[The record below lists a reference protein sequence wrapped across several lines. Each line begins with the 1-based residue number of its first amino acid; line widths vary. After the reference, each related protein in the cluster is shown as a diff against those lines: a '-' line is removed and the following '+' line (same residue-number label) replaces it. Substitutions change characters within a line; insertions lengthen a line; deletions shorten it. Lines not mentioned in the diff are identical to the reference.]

1 LPQERDRVR
10 IQHVVVT
17 LVATVMAVGGCSD
30 GQVGRTDGGQTRY
43 VQGSG
48 AVTLVPA
55 DNRDPAPDFG
65 GPLLGGGDFD
75 LAAARGD
82 VVVLNVWG
90 SWCPPC
96 RDEAP
101 DLQAVNESL
110 EGQGVRF
117 VGVNVRDND
126 VDARA
131 FEREFGVTYPSV
143 VDENGSRLLAF
154 RDTLPPTSIPSTLVV
169 DRQGRMAASVLGQI
183 TEASLRDL
191 VTTIAAEQ
199 TSPDGAAPAADDG

>member
-1 LPQERDRVR
+1 MHPLRAVA
-10 IQHVVVT
+10 
-17 LVATVMAVGGCSD
+17 LVAAAVVAIGGCSD
-30 GQVGRTDGGQTRY
+30 GQVQRNDGGQTRY
-43 VQGSG
+43 VEGSG

-55 DNRDPAPDFG
+55 DSRDPAPDFR
-65 GPLLGGGDFD
+65 GPLLGGGDFE

-101 DLQAVNESL
+101 DLQAVNASL
-110 EGQGVRF
+110 ADQGVRF

-126 VDARA
+126 TDARA

-143 VDENGSRLLAF
+143 VDANGSLLLAF

-169 DRQGRMAASVLGQI
+169 DREGRMAASVLGQI
-183 TEASLRDL
+183 TETSLRDL
-191 VTTIAAEQ
+191 VSEIAAE
-199 TSPDGAAPAADDG
+199 GAPAEAGNAATSDG

>member
-1 LPQERDRVR
+1 MR
-10 IQHVVVT
+10 IRYVVVT
-17 LVATVMAVGGCSD
+17 LAAAGMVVGGCSD
-30 GQVGRTDGGQTRY
+30 GQVGRTDSGQTRY

-55 DNRDPAPDFG
+55 DTRDPAPDFG

-101 DLQAVNESL
+101 DLQAVNESFD
-110 EGQGVRF
+110 GQGVQF

-126 VDARA
+126 VDAQA

-191 VTTIAAEQ
+191 VSSIAAER
-199 TSPDGAAPAADDG
+199 APADGGGTTAGDG

>member
-1 LPQERDRVR
+1 MR
-10 IQHVVVT
+10 IRYVVVT
-17 LVATVMAVGGCSD
+17 LAAAVMVVGGCSD

-55 DNRDPAPDFG
+55 DTRDPAPDFG
-65 GPLLGGGDFD
+65 GPLLGGGNFD
-75 LAAARGD
+75 LAAARGE

-96 RDEAP
+96 REEAP
-101 DLQAVNESL
+101 DLQAVNESFD
-110 EGQGVRF
+110 GQGVQF

-126 VDARA
+126 VDAQA
-131 FEREFGVTYPSV
+131 FEREFGLTYPSV
-143 VDENGSRLLAF
+143 IDENGSRLLAF

-191 VTTIAAEQ
+191 VSSIAAEQ
-199 TSPDGAAPAADDG
+199 ASADGGGTAGDG

>member
-1 LPQERDRVR
+1 VR
-10 IQHVVVT
+10 IRYVVVT
-17 LVATVMAVGGCSD
+17 LAAAVMVVGGCSD
-30 GQVGRTDGGQTRY
+30 GQVGRTDSGQTRY

-55 DNRDPAPDFG
+55 DTRDPAPDFG

-101 DLQAVNESL
+101 DLQAVNESFD
-110 EGQGVRF
+110 GQGVQF

-126 VDARA
+126 VDAQA

-191 VTTIAAEQ
+191 VSSIAAER
-199 TSPDGAAPAADDG
+199 APADGGGTTAGDG

>member
-1 LPQERDRVR
+1 MR
-10 IQHVVVT
+10 IRYVVVT
-17 LVATVMAVGGCSD
+17 LAAAVMVVGGCSD

-55 DNRDPAPDFG
+55 DTRDPAPDFG

-96 RDEAP
+96 REEAP
-101 DLQAVNESL
+101 DLQAVNESFD
-110 EGQGVRF
+110 GQGVQF

-126 VDARA
+126 VDAQA
-131 FEREFGVTYPSV
+131 FEREFGLTYPSV
-143 VDENGSRLLAF
+143 IDENGSRLLAF

-191 VTTIAAEQ
+191 VSSIAAEQ
-199 TSPDGAAPAADDG
+199 ASADGGGTAGDG

>member
-1 LPQERDRVR
+1 MR
-10 IQHVVVT
+10 IRYVVVT
-17 LVATVMAVGGCSD
+17 LVATIMIVGGCSD

-55 DNRDPAPDFG
+55 DTRAPAPDFG

-96 RDEAP
+96 REEAP
-101 DLQAVNESL
+101 DLQAVNESFD
-110 EGQGVRF
+110 GQGVQF

-126 VDARA
+126 VDAQA
-131 FEREFGVTYPSV
+131 FEREFGLTYPSV

-191 VTTIAAEQ
+191 VSSIAAEQ
-199 TSPDGAAPAADDG
+199 APADGGGTAGDG

>member
-1 LPQERDRVR
+1 VIWVR
-10 IQHVVVT
+10 IRHAVVT
-17 LVATVMAVGGCSD
+17 FVAVVMAVGGCSN

-48 AVTLVPA
+48 TVTLVPE
-55 DNRDPAPDFG
+55 DSRDPAPDFG
-65 GPLLGGGDFD
+65 GPLLGGGEFD
-75 LAAARGD
+75 LATARGD

-101 DLQAVNESL
+101 DLQAVHESL
-110 EGQGVRF
+110 EGRGVRF

-131 FEREFGVTYPSV
+131 FEREFGVTYSSV

-191 VTTIAAEQ
+191 VTAIAAEQ
-199 TSPDGAAPAADDG
+199 TPADGGPSAAGDG

>member
-1 LPQERDRVR
+1 MRY
-10 IQHVVVT
+10 VVVT
-17 LVATVMAVGGCSD
+17 LAAAVMVVGACSD
-30 GQVGRTDGGQTRY
+30 GQVGRTDSGQTRY

-55 DNRDPAPDFG
+55 DIRDPAPDFG

-101 DLQAVNESL
+101 DLQAVNESFD
-110 EGQGVRF
+110 GQGVQF

-126 VDARA
+126 VDAQA

-191 VTTIAAEQ
+191 VSSIAAEQ
-199 TSPDGAAPAADDG
+199 APADGGGTAGDG

>member
-1 LPQERDRVR
+1 VR
-10 IQHVVVT
+10 IRPAVVT
-17 LVATVMAVGGCSD
+17 FVAVVMAVGGCSD

-55 DNRDPAPDFG
+55 DSRDPAPDFG
-65 GPLLGGGDFD
+65 GPLLGGGGDFD

-101 DLQAVNESL
+101 DLQAVNESFD
-110 EGQGVRF
+110 GQGVRF

-126 VDARA
+126 VDAQA

-169 DRQGRMAASVLGQI
+169 DREGRMAASVLGQI

-191 VTTIAAEQ
+191 VSSIAAEQ
-199 TSPDGAAPAADDG
+199 APATGGGSAVGDG